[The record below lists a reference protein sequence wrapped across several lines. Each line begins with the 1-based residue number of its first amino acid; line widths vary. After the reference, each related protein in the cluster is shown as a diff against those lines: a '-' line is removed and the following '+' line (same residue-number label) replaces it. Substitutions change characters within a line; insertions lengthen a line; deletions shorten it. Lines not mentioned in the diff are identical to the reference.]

1 MFSSIVVIGSTI
13 VHKYALGLHLSSRSV
28 YVGLFIVDCSPT
40 PLICRCTLEVLINF
54 SICFF
59 TNSSMRPDQVLSK
72 PSFISLRK
80 MFVGEIKS
88 AAWKYCAGYGLVIY
102 DRIFFT
108 SSVYCCVSMRNFH
121 ILVDLFLL
129 PFNICCQF
137 CLLPFIIGLLF
148 HQVVIILVF
157 FSIANII
164 GVKKQK
170 SCI

>member
-1 MFSSIVVIGSTI
+1 MFSSFVVIGSTI
-13 VHKYALGLHLSSRSV
+13 VHKDALVLYLSSRSV
-28 YVGLFIVDCSPT
+28 YVCFFIVDCSPCLLT
-40 PLICRCTLEVLINF
+40 CRCTLVVLINF

-72 PSFISLRK
+72 PSFIYLR
-80 MFVGEIKS
+80 MIFVGDIKS
-88 AAWKYCAGYGLVIY
+88 SAWKYCAGYGLVIY

-121 ILVDLFLL
+121 ILVDLFLV

-137 CLLPFIIGLLF
+137 CLLTFIDVLLF

-157 FSIANII
+157 F
-164 GVKKQK
+164 
-170 SCI
+170 

>member
-13 VHKYALGLHLSSRSV
+13 VHKYALVLHLSSRSV
-28 YVGLFIVDCSPT
+28 YIGFFIVHCSPSLLT
-40 PLICRCTLEVLINF
+40 CRHPLVVLINF

-59 TNSSMRPDQVLSK
+59 INSSMRPGQVLSK
-72 PSFISLRK
+72 PSFIALR
-80 MFVGEIKS
+80 MIFVGDIKS
-88 AAWKYCAGYGLVIY
+88 AAWEYCAGYGLVIWA
-102 DRIFFT
+102 RMFFT

-137 CLLPFIIGLLF
+137 CLLTFIDVMLF

-157 FSIANII
+157 YLTDKVFE
-164 GVKKQK
+164 VKKQQY
-170 SCI
+170 CI